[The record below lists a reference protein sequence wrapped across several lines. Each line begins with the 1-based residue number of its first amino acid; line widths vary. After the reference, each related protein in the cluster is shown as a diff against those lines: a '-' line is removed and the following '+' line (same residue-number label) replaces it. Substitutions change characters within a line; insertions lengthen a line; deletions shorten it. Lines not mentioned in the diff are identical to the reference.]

1 MRQAIRGRAF
11 IPESS
16 PAAMDTRHRFP
27 MRHRMRGAI
36 NPVTL
41 AVLIIV
47 VVLGV
52 AAYFLIIKPYHDAN
66 VDLTQQGA
74 TSATKPGASHEAPP
88 ANVDALSV
96 DQLLAEA
103 RTAMNDQRLV
113 APAGNNAFEFYM
125 KVLQKQPGNA
135 VAADALRE
143 TFSYGAAATEQTI
156 NARDFNEAQREID
169 LLAKADPANYTLTIL
184 RSKLDAQRKTLDRE
198 QQQAQDAQKAQLAQ
212 QNAAATAKAQAEQQ
226 AALAAEAQRQQ
237 AARDQAAR
245 VAQQQQAA
253 QQPVAA
259 RPAAPTRTAD
269 AEAITDAVL
278 VRQVNP
284 RYPTAAM
291 RSNQEGW
298 VDVELTVGTDGTVS
312 NVNVVD
318 AQPKHIFDRSAIDAV
333 SRWEFKPA
341 MRNGEPMTVTLRRR
355 LQFNL
360 GR

>member
-1 MRQAIRGRAF
+1 MRYRHLL
-11 IPESS
+11 S
-16 PAAMDTRHRFP
+16 PRPRV
-27 MRHRMRGAI
+27 RGAVNI
-36 NPVTL
+36 VTL
-41 AVLIIV
+41 SVVAIV

-52 AAYFLIIKPYHDAN
+52 AAWFLIIRPYQQAN
-66 VDLTQQGA
+66 ADTAPPVA
-74 TSATKPGASHEAPP
+74 AASKTSTAKEAPP
-88 ANVDALSV
+88 ANVDSLSV
-96 DQLLAEA
+96 DQLLNEA
-103 RTAMNDQRLV
+103 RTAMNEQRLV

-125 KVLQKQPGNA
+125 KALQKQPGNA

-169 LLAKADPANYTLTIL
+169 LLAKADPENYTLTIL

-212 QNAAATAKAQAEQQ
+212 QNAAAARKQQEEQQ
-226 AALAAEAQRQQ
+226 AAAAEAQRQQ
-237 AARDQAAR
+237 AARELAARNAQPSQAAS
-245 VAQQQQAA
+245 
-253 QQPVAA
+253 QPVAAA
-259 RPAAPTRTAD
+259 RPAAPRQAD
-269 AEAITDAVL
+269 RDAITDAVL

-298 VDVELTVGTDGTVS
+298 VDVQLTVNADGAVS
-312 NVNVVD
+312 DVSVVD
-318 AQPKHIFDRSAIDAV
+318 SQPAHVFDRSAIDAV

>member
-1 MRQAIRGRAF
+1 
-11 IPESS
+11 
-16 PAAMDTRHRFP
+16 MDTRHRFP
-27 MRHRMRGAI
+27 VRHRMRGAI

-66 VDLTQQGA
+66 VGLAQQSATNAPKQGA
-74 TSATKPGASHEAPP
+74 SREAPP

-212 QNAAATAKAQAEQQ
+212 QNAAANAKLQAEQQ
-226 AALAAEAQRQQ
+226 ATAAAEAQRLQ
-237 AARDQAAR
+237 AAHDQAAR

-253 QQPVAA
+253 QPAAAVA
-259 RPAAPTRTAD
+259 RPAPARAAD
-269 AEAITDAVL
+269 GEAITDAVL

-291 RSNQEGW
+291 RANQEGW
-298 VDVELTVGTDGTVS
+298 VDVELTVGADGVVS

-318 AQPKHIFDRSAIDAV
+318 AQPKHVFDRSAVDAV
-333 SRWEFKPA
+333 SKWEFKPA

>member
-1 MRQAIRGRAF
+1 MRNR
-11 IPESS
+11 
-16 PAAMDTRHRFP
+16 T
-27 MRHRMRGAI
+27 RGAI

-41 AVLIIV
+41 AVLAIV

-66 VDLTQQGA
+66 VDLTQQSAANAPKQGA
-74 TSATKPGASHEAPP
+74 KHEAPP

-226 AALAAEAQRQQ
+226 AAATAEAQRVQ
-237 AARDQAAR
+237 AAHDQAAR

-253 QQPVAA
+253 APAPAAARPVAA
-259 RPAAPTRTAD
+259 TRSAAD

-298 VDVELTVGTDGTVS
+298 VDVELTVGTDGVVS

>member
-1 MRQAIRGRAF
+1 
-11 IPESS
+11 
-16 PAAMDTRHRFP
+16 MDTRHRIP
-27 MRHRMRGAI
+27 MRHRMRGAV

-41 AVLIIV
+41 VVLAIV
-47 VVLGV
+47 VALGV

-66 VDLTQQGA
+66 VDLAQQSAAGTPKQGA
-74 TSATKPGASHEAPP
+74 SREAPP

-156 NARDFNEAQREID
+156 NSRDFNEAQREID

-212 QNAAATAKAQAEQQ
+212 QNAAAAAKLQAEQQ
-226 AALAAEAQRQQ
+226 ATAAAAEAQRQQ

-245 VAQQQQAA
+245 VAQQQAA
-253 QQPVAA
+253 QAPAAVAKPAAAA
-259 RPAAPTRTAD
+259 RND
-269 AEAITDAVL
+269 GEAITDAVL

-298 VDVELTVGTDGTVS
+298 VDVELTVGADGVVS

-333 SRWEFKPA
+333 SKWEFKPA